1 MLVREEV
8 VFAAHV
14 GHLQESQALSS
25 ERLGSPAL
33 YFPVQSDPLEKG
45 YRLCARAC
53 LITADLYT
61 TIGMVSLKALVIM
74 IVRHL
79 HNVHELLSILAQPT
93 AEMRRLHEVLSEHG
107 RFPARRTWERRLKAI
122 PDTLPAQIGCLGRH
136 LIDLIQPWAAYG
148 RAAAIDSTILRARGG
163 VWHQKHR
170 EQGELPHTSIDPEAH
185 YNDTIISALGIL
197 DEVEREE
204 RLIL

>member
-61 TIGMVSLKALVIM
+61 TIGMVSPLYSTWFK
-74 IVRHL
+74 
-79 HNVHELLSILAQPT
+79 SP
-93 AEMRRLHEVLSEHG
+93 LSEERSHQNSLPSLHSSQVTTSYYHAILSRG
-107 RFPARRTWERRLKAI
+107 FSEECSEGNRRFCRC
-122 PDTLPAQIGCLGRH
+122 LPAAIKLYILLRQI
-136 LIDLIQPWAAYG
+136 
-148 RAAAIDSTILRARGG
+148 
-163 VWHQKHR
+163 
-170 EQGELPHTSIDPEAH
+170 TS
-185 YNDTIISALGIL
+185 NLL
-197 DEVEREE
+197 W
-204 RLIL
+204 L

>member
-33 YFPVQSDPLEKG
+33 YFPVQSDPLERG

-61 TIGMVSLKALVIM
+61 TIGMVSSKSVPL
-74 IVRHL
+74 RSHR
-79 HNVHELLSILAQPT
+79 LS
-93 AEMRRLHEVLSEHG
+93 
-107 RFPARRTWERRLKAI
+107 RFVQT
-122 PDTLPAQIGCLGRH
+122 
-136 LIDLIQPWAAYG
+136 Y
-148 RAAAIDSTILRARGG
+148 SVRAR
-163 VWHQKHR
+163 KSHR
-170 EQGELPHTSIDPEAH
+170 KEKIPHAVHHCPP
-185 YNDTIISALGIL
+185 
-197 DEVEREE
+197 
-204 RLIL
+204 

>member
-61 TIGMVSLKALVIM
+61 TIGMVSRSRPCLVSLEYIVVFQRIM
-74 IVRHL
+74 FAYSSVL
-79 HNVHELLSILAQPT
+79 LLSIW
-93 AEMRRLHEVLSEHG
+93 MR
-107 RFPARRTWERRLKAI
+107 
-122 PDTLPAQIGCLGRH
+122 C
-136 LIDLIQPWAAYG
+136 
-148 RAAAIDSTILRARGG
+148 
-163 VWHQKHR
+163 
-170 EQGELPHTSIDPEAH
+170 
-185 YNDTIISALGIL
+185 
-197 DEVEREE
+197 
-204 RLIL
+204 

>member
-61 TIGMVSLKALVIM
+61 TIGMVSNLSLYASGEDMGGSDIPLRSVAL
-74 IVRHL
+74 
-79 HNVHELLSILAQPT
+79 
-93 AEMRRLHEVLSEHG
+93 
-107 RFPARRTWERRLKAI
+107 
-122 PDTLPAQIGCLGRH
+122 
-136 LIDLIQPWAAYG
+136 
-148 RAAAIDSTILRARGG
+148 
-163 VWHQKHR
+163 HR
-170 EQGELPHTSIDPEAH
+170 NRSFTSRSRDW
-185 YNDTIISALGIL
+185 GM
-197 DEVEREE
+197 
-204 RLIL
+204 

>member
-61 TIGMVSLKALVIM
+61 TIGMVSPSQSYRQIRRALPC
-74 IVRHL
+74 
-79 HNVHELLSILAQPT
+79 A
-93 AEMRRLHEVLSEHG
+93 
-107 RFPARRTWERRLKAI
+107 
-122 PDTLPAQIGCLGRH
+122 TLPTRKELVSYTGSRKELADTCRLSSFAQ
-136 LIDLIQPWAAYG
+136 WM
-148 RAAAIDSTILRARGG
+148 
-163 VWHQKHR
+163 
-170 EQGELPHTSIDPEAH
+170 E
-185 YNDTIISALGIL
+185 
-197 DEVEREE
+197 
-204 RLIL
+204 

>member
-61 TIGMVSLKALVIM
+61 TIGMVSKTRLPF
-74 IVRHL
+74 
-79 HNVHELLSILAQPT
+79 LLIRGTTYSFQPVY
-93 AEMRRLHEVLSEHG
+93 LLLCICDGGSEH
-107 RFPARRTWERRLKAI
+107 
-122 PDTLPAQIGCLGRH
+122 C
-136 LIDLIQPWAAYG
+136 AAV
-148 RAAAIDSTILRARGG
+148 STQESGQR
-163 VWHQKHR
+163 
-170 EQGELPHTSIDPEAH
+170 
-185 YNDTIISALGIL
+185 
-197 DEVEREE
+197 
-204 RLIL
+204 

>member
-33 YFPVQSDPLEKG
+33 YFPVQSDPLERG

-61 TIGMVSLKALVIM
+61 TIGMVSGSQYPSV
-74 IVRHL
+74 
-79 HNVHELLSILAQPT
+79 LLSAFGISSSHYHRLLSSEEGPLSFLLLSPHKNSSDLTMHSQPPD
-93 AEMRRLHEVLSEHG
+93 ARLES
-107 RFPARRTWERRLKAI
+107 RRT
-122 PDTLPAQIGCLGRH
+122 
-136 LIDLIQPWAAYG
+136 
-148 RAAAIDSTILRARGG
+148 
-163 VWHQKHR
+163 
-170 EQGELPHTSIDPEAH
+170 
-185 YNDTIISALGIL
+185 
-197 DEVEREE
+197 EVERERGALAHVPTCTLPFKE
-204 RLIL
+204 ASSSEEISGFPS

>member
-61 TIGMVSLKALVIM
+61 TIGMVSVLELISHTTTQEGLTGTAIKDSHTYPTGIKVSDEELAAL
-74 IVRHL
+74 
-79 HNVHELLSILAQPT
+79 NLSREPF
-93 AEMRRLHEVLSEHG
+93 HG
-107 RFPARRTWERRLKAI
+107 EWN
-122 PDTLPAQIGCLGRH
+122 
-136 LIDLIQPWAAYG
+136 Y
-148 RAAAIDSTILRARGG
+148 TISP
-163 VWHQKHR
+163 Q
-170 EQGELPHTSIDPEAH
+170 EF
-185 YNDTIISALGIL
+185 
-197 DEVEREE
+197 
-204 RLIL
+204 

>member
-33 YFPVQSDPLEKG
+33 YFPVQSDPLERG

-61 TIGMVSLKALVIM
+61 TIGMVSKGFYDRLFGTVVFVNPDWLVNP
-74 IVRHL
+74 V
-79 HNVHELLSILAQPT
+79 T
-93 AEMRRLHEVLSEHG
+93 
-107 RFPARRTWERRLKAI
+107 F
-122 PDTLPAQIGCLGRH
+122 
-136 LIDLIQPWAAYG
+136 
-148 RAAAIDSTILRARGG
+148 
-163 VWHQKHR
+163 
-170 EQGELPHTSIDPEAH
+170 
-185 YNDTIISALGIL
+185 
-197 DEVEREE
+197 
-204 RLIL
+204 

>member
-1 MLVREEV
+1 MQDIRLPKIPVGKRLKRDGSGSTHNQPVMLVREEV

-61 TIGMVSLKALVIM
+61 TIGMVSSSDSTGTIKSRSIPSRTM
-74 IVRHL
+74 KRHL
-79 HNVHELLSILAQPT
+79 KSSTFRLVVACILAACSCSLPSRVADIPNCVLAVREPGGT
-93 AEMRRLHEVLSEHG
+93 A
-107 RFPARRTWERRLKAI
+107 
-122 PDTLPAQIGCLGRH
+122 LPM
-136 LIDLIQPWAAYG
+136 
-148 RAAAIDSTILRARGG
+148 
-163 VWHQKHR
+163 
-170 EQGELPHTSIDPEAH
+170 
-185 YNDTIISALGIL
+185 
-197 DEVEREE
+197 
-204 RLIL
+204 

>member
-8 VFAAHV
+8 LFAAHV

-61 TIGMVSLKALVIM
+61 TIGMVSIQQVSRSLMTNWLP
-74 IVRHL
+74 
-79 HNVHELLSILAQPT
+79 SICP
-93 AEMRRLHEVLSEHG
+93 G
-107 RFPARRTWERRLKAI
+107 I
-122 PDTLPAQIGCLGRH
+122 PSMANGTIPSSLRINDH
-136 LIDLIQPWAAYG
+136 LIYGTSLRAGIINGLSSIPPGYVG
-148 RAAAIDSTILRARGG
+148 RA
-163 VWHQKHR
+163 V
-170 EQGELPHTSIDPEAH
+170 
-185 YNDTIISALGIL
+185 
-197 DEVEREE
+197 
-204 RLIL
+204 

>member
-33 YFPVQSDPLEKG
+33 YFPVQSDPLERG

-61 TIGMVSLKALVIM
+61 TIGMVSYNRLLLTIIRRSLRKIE
-74 IVRHL
+74 
-79 HNVHELLSILAQPT
+79 ELLHCIEVRYNQLFHILSRSFAL
-93 AEMRRLHEVLSEHG
+93 ELSHTRSDQEHHRV
-107 RFPARRTWERRLKAI
+107 RFSPFI
-122 PDTLPAQIGCLGRH
+122 
-136 LIDLIQPWAAYG
+136 
-148 RAAAIDSTILRARGG
+148 
-163 VWHQKHR
+163 
-170 EQGELPHTSIDPEAH
+170 
-185 YNDTIISALGIL
+185 IL
-197 DEVEREE
+197 DRFRITRDDFLNN
-204 RLIL
+204 RL